1 MSTLLVLGATSDMAR
16 ATALKFALNG
26 WDIQFAGRNQE
37 KVSVIAQD
45 IAVRSGRKTSA
56 YSFNVLESESASQLW
71 ESLPE
76 KPDVVLCAIGLLG
89 DQQVARHDMSLAG
102 EILQS
107 NFTGLVPILSLT
119 ADYFEEQRNG
129 CIIGISS
136 VAGGRGRASNYI
148 YGSAKAGFTAFLS
161 GLRSRLARKKIH
173 IMTVKPGFVATRMTE
188 GMELPPT
195 LTASPDE
202 IATAIWNGFNKKRNI
217 IYVKPIWRLVIF
229 IIKHIPEC
237 IFKFTKI

>member
-89 DQQVARHDMSLAG
+89 DHQ
-102 EILQS
+102 
-107 NFTGLVPILSLT
+107 
-119 ADYFEEQRNG
+119 
-129 CIIGISS
+129 
-136 VAGGRGRASNYI
+136 
-148 YGSAKAGFTAFLS
+148 
-161 GLRSRLARKKIH
+161 
-173 IMTVKPGFVATRMTE
+173 
-188 GMELPPT
+188 PP
-195 LTASPDE
+195 S
-202 IATAIWNGFNKKRNI
+202 
-217 IYVKPIWRLVIF
+217 
-229 IIKHIPEC
+229 
-237 IFKFTKI
+237 

>member
-1 MSTLLVLGATSDMAR
+1 MSTLLVLGATSDIAR

-45 IAVRSGRKTSA
+45 IAVRSGRKTST
-56 YSFNVLESESASQLW
+56 YFFNVLESDSASQLW
-71 ESLPE
+71 EFLPE
-76 KPDVVLCAIGLLG
+76 KPDAVLCAIGLLG
-89 DQQVARHDMSLAG
+89 DQQAAQHDMNLAG
-102 EILQS
+102 DILQS
-107 NFTGLVPILSLT
+107 NFTGLIPLLSLAT
-119 ADYFEEQRNG
+119 DHFEEQRNG

-136 VAGGRGRASNYI
+136 VAGDRGRASNYI

-161 GLRSRLARKKIH
+161 GLRNRLARKNVH

-188 GMELPPT
+188 GMELPPK

-202 IATAIWNGFNKKRNI
+202 IATAIWNGFNKNLNI
-217 IYVKPIWRLVIF
+217 IYVKPVWRLIMI
-229 IIKHIPEC
+229 IIKHIPEHV
-237 IFKFTKI
+237 FKFTKI

>member
-56 YSFNVLESESASQLW
+56 YSFNVLESESA
-71 ESLPE
+71 
-76 KPDVVLCAIGLLG
+76 
-89 DQQVARHDMSLAG
+89 G

-136 VAGGRGRASNYI
+136 VAGDRGRASNYI